1 MTKNENQTQSAST
14 SNIETFKMVTEML
27 QAEDA
32 GFSEEEIAFLDAI
45 ANQTEFN
52 NADVFMIDEIYQRR
66 M

>member
-1 MTKNENQTQSAST
+1 
-14 SNIETFKMVTEML
+14 MVTEML